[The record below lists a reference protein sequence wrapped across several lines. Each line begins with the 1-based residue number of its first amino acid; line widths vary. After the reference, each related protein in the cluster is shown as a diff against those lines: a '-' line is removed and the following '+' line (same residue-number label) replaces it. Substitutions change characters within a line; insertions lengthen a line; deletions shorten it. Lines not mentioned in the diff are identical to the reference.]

1 MPRASSSLRLA
12 CLAVFLSGAGL
23 SLSGC
28 NGSKTGSSPVKGPT
42 FEQTV
47 QQKFEGLPDT
57 KPTEK
62 ELTNSIGM
70 KLLLVEPGSF
80 QMGWA
85 KGDSNKV
92 NPLDYEQFGGPL
104 QQVTISRPFY
114 LGQTEVTQA
123 QYQKVMDKNPS
134 RYQAGTEYAPA
145 DVDPAKLPV
154 DSVSWDDA
162 VAFCKALSDLPEE
175 KAAGRVYTLPTEAQ
189 WEYACRAGSEAIF
202 ASGDT
207 LDPEFGVSGESGT
220 KNPLEV
226 GSRKPNAWGFHD
238 MHGNV
243 WEWCADGRRQL
254 AESPVTDPTTAN
266 ETSKER
272 MVRGGSFRQPTLYA
286 RSNFRNYIN
295 KSAGMFDFGFRVA
308 VQQ

>member
-1 MPRASSSLRLA
+1 VMGRAEGSPGNSPDESPVTR
-12 CLAVFLSGAGL
+12 VFFSKPFWFGATEVTVAQWRQFVDATGYRTDAEKGGGLFVANGSGAKGIDGWAKRAGL
-23 SLSGC
+23 SWR
-28 NGSKTGSSPVKGPT
+28 SPGR
-42 FEQTV
+42 EQT
-47 QQKFEGLPDT
+47 D
-57 KPTEK
+57 
-62 ELTNSIGM
+62 
-70 KLLLVEPGSF
+70 
-80 QMGWA
+80 A
-85 KGDSNKV
+85 H
-92 NPLDYEQFGGPL
+92 
-104 QQVTISRPFY
+104 
-114 LGQTEVTQA
+114 
-123 QYQKVMDKNPS
+123 
-134 RYQAGTEYAPA
+134 
-145 DVDPAKLPV
+145 PV
-154 DSVSWDDA
+154 VGVSWSDA
-162 VAFCKALSDLPEE
+162 QAFCAWLTQRE
-175 KAAGRVYTLPTEAQ
+175 KTAGRLPTGYAFSLPTEAQ

-207 LDPEFGVSGESGT
+207 LDPEYGVSGETGT

-254 AESPVTDPTTAN
+254 TESPVTDPTTAN